1 MRLIGQEVEHV
12 TYGQGQIVQ
21 NENERIEVE
30 FSGETE
36 NKTFMYP
43 DAFEKF
49 LSMTDTLSQEKVSQE
64 IEQLKEARQANTE
77 RIEREYQEG
86 RAAEAAAKKTRKS
99 PAKSKKAAAEA
110 AK

>member
-1 MRLIGQEVEHV
+1 MQLIGQEVEHV

-21 NENERIEVE
+21 NEDKRIEVN

-36 NKTFMYP
+36 NKKFMYP
-43 DAFEKF
+43 DAFEQF
-49 LSMTDTLSQEKVSQE
+49 LSMTDAASQEKVLKE
-64 IEQLKEARQANTE
+64 VELLKEARQANVD
-77 RIEREYQEG
+77 RMEREHQEG

-99 PAKSKKAAAEA
+99 PAKAKKEAAA